1 MTASFAIIGA
11 GPSGLYAADA
21 LTRKVPGARIDVI
34 DRLPTPF
41 GLVRGGVAPDH
52 QGTKAIS
59 RQFSRTLGKEGVRFL
74 GNVAV
79 GDAASFEELKQ
90 LYDAVIIAS
99 GAEVDRRLGIAG
111 EDLDGVYGSG
121 AFVGW
126 YNGHPDHRDLAPL
139 LDQPG
144 VVVIGNG
151 NVAIDVVR
159 VLAKTP
165 GEMAT
170 SDICAY
176 AAEAIAAAPIAEL
189 TMVGRRGPVEAS
201 FTPAEL
207 AELGR
212 LEQCR
217 VIVDADVLP
226 VAVGDVLESDRAYK
240 EKNLETL
247 HEFAAAADDGSR
259 PVSLTLL
266 FHAAPVE
273 ILGDGRVE
281 AVRFEKT
288 RIDNGRTTGTGETF
302 DVACGTVVSAI
313 GYVMSPIDGVP
324 MVEGRGITA
333 NTDGRIEPGVYAVG
347 WAKRGPSGTIPTN
360 RADSIAVVDLIAAD
374 VSPAGKPG
382 GDGLDALLTERGVRV
397 VDLDG
402 WNRID
407 AAETTRAEG
416 DHPREK
422 FTSVTEMLAVLDG

>member
-1 MTASFAIIGA
+1 MTPSFAIIGA

-34 DRLPTPF
+34 ERLPTPF

-79 GDAASFEELKQ
+79 GEAVSFEELKQ

-99 GAEVDRRLGIAG
+99 GAEVDRRLGIPG

-126 YNGHPDHRDLAPL
+126 YNGHPDHCHLAPL
-139 LDQPG
+139 LDRPG

-165 GEMAT
+165 EEMAT

-189 TMVGRRGPVEAS
+189 TMAGRRGPVEAS

-207 AELGR
+207 GELGR
-212 LEQCR
+212 LDKCR
-217 VIVDADVLP
+217 VVVDASALP
-226 VAVGDVLESDRAYK
+226 AAVGDVADSDRAYK

-247 HEFAAAADDGSR
+247 HEFAAPTDDGSK

-266 FHAAPVE
+266 FHAAPVA
-273 ILGDGRVE
+273 IVGDSRVE
-281 AVRFEKT
+281 AVRFERT
-288 RIDNGRTTGTGETF
+288 RVEDGRTVGTGETF
-302 DVACGTVVSAI
+302 DVPCGTVVSAI

-324 MVEGRGITA
+324 MDEGRGITA
-333 NTDGRIEPGVYAVG
+333 NTDGRIAPGVYAVG

-382 GDGLDALLTERGVRV
+382 GEGLNALLAERGVRI
-397 VDLDG
+397 VDLNG

-407 AAETTRAEG
+407 AVETGRATGE
-416 DHPREK
+416 HPREK
-422 FTSVTEMLAVLDG
+422 FTTVDEMLAVL

>member
-1 MTASFAIIGA
+1 MSCAIVGA

-21 LTRKVPGARIDVI
+21 LTRKVQGARIDVI

-59 RQFSRTLGKEGVRFL
+59 RQFSRTLGKDGVRFL

-79 GDAASFEELKQ
+79 GDAVSFEELKR

-99 GAEVDRRLGIAG
+99 GAEVDRRLGIPG

-139 LDQPG
+139 LDRPG

-151 NVAIDVVR
+151 NVAVDVVR

-165 GEMAT
+165 DEMAA
-170 SDICAY
+170 SDICTY
-176 AAEAIAAAPIAEL
+176 AADAINAAPITEL
-189 TMVGRRGPVEAS
+189 TMAGRRGPVEAS

-212 LEQCR
+212 LERCR
-217 VIVDADVLP
+217 PVVDPAALPAD
-226 VAVGDVLESDRAYK
+226 VGDVADSDRAYK

-247 HEFAAAADDGSR
+247 HEFAAAADDGTK
-259 PVSLTLL
+259 PLTLTLL
-266 FHAAPVE
+266 FHAAPVA
-273 ILGDGRVE
+273 ILGDGRAE

-288 RIDNGRTTGTGETF
+288 LIENGRTIGTGETF
-302 DVACGTVVSAI
+302 EVACGTVVSAI
-313 GYVMSPIDGVP
+313 GYVMSPMDRVP
-324 MVEGRGITA
+324 MDDGRGITA
-333 NTDGRIEPGVYAVG
+333 NADGRIEPGVYAVG

-360 RADSIAVVDLIAAD
+360 RADSIAVVDFIAAD

-382 GDGLDALLTERGVRV
+382 GDGLDALLAERGVQV

-407 AAETTRAEG
+407 TAETARAEG
-416 DHPREK
+416 EHPREK
-422 FTSVTEMLAVLDG
+422 FTSIAEMLAVLDG